1 MSKKQKVDTRD
12 KQIKNLLIALQD
24 QALENAELEELCQSL
39 KTIIWYLEIKIG
51 LFRGEDDGNQSV

>member
-39 KTIIWYLEIKIG
+39 KTIVWYLEIKIG